1 MKGRAPNRKDQTLP
15 VLVLQDQVLVLT
27 ITVMMPGLDYLP

>member
-1 MKGRAPNRKDQTLP
+1 MKGRAPNRKDQALP